1 MNKQEVLCLSSQ
13 LDSHEPNLTLET
25 QKKMVRKT
33 VKIKLSREGSISEA
47 RPSGKLLPMLKMFS
61 KFKLD
66 WKQRTLMILKI

>member
-13 LDSHEPNLTLET
+13 FASHEPNLTLET
-25 QKKMVRKT
+25 PQKVVRKT
-33 VKIKLSREGSISEA
+33 VKKKLSREGSISEA
-47 RPSGKLLPMLKMFS
+47 GPSGKLLPMLKMFP